1 MLAPQASLRHVL
13 IGAVV
18 CALIISACISALFV
32 TFIARPTNAVEVSCS
47 KWV

>member
-13 IGAVV
+13 IGAVI
-18 CALIISACISALFV
+18 CALIVSSCITALFV
-32 TFIARPTNAVEVSCS
+32 TFIAHPTNPVEVSCS